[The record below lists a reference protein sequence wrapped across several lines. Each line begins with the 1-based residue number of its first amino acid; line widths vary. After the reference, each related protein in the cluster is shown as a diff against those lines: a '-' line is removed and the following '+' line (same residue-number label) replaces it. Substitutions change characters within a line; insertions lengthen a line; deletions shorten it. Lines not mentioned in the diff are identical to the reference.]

1 MQYEPLGN
9 TGLEFTAFSFKDPQ
23 KAAAMFAEDGAF
35 EIQYLTTS
43 GLPERDRMEPVYV
56 PAT

>member
-23 KAAAMFAEDGAF
+23 KAAAMFAEDGAL
-35 EIQYLTTS
+35 ELPYLTTF
-43 GLPERDRMEPVYV
+43 GRNRMEPAYV